1 MAGHFKDDILDKLAR
16 QGNVAQFVSF
26 GPDLGVRHA
35 WIRGRSPGERFAS
48 LEEAVAAL
56 LAASPERSVNIR
68 SWQPDNPKSRSFLY
82 GRKEPEE
89 ILGELRRL
97 AGDGLYTIVNETI
110 DVEDGGVSGVA
121 FGDLLEFAP
130 GDTPRCVEKPGAC
143 ALPRDLGMRVLET
156 VYGFQPA
163 LPERREVRVEW
174 TLHPLRRGYRREHTT
189 LWETET
195 RSRRPP

>member
-1 MAGHFKDDILDKLAR
+1 MSGHFKDDILDRLAR
-16 QGNVAQFVSF
+16 RANVAQFVSF
-26 GPDLGVRHA
+26 GPDLVQRHA
-35 WIRGRSPGERFAS
+35 WIRGFPPGHRFAS
-48 LEEAVAAL
+48 PEEAVAVL
-56 LAASPERSVNIR
+56 LAASPEGSINIR

-82 GRKEPEE
+82 GRREAEE

-97 AGDGLYTIVNETI
+97 AGEGLYTILNETL

-130 GDTPRCVEKPGAC
+130 GDTPRCVEKPGTC

-163 LPERREVRVEW
+163 LPERREARVE
-174 TLHPLRRGYRREHTT
+174 
-189 LWETET
+189 
-195 RSRRPP
+195 